1 MTDHRKT
8 VLITG
13 SGRGIGRAAALYFA
27 KHNARQWNIVINSCH
42 NKTQLEETAHEISSI
57 PETSCLAISA
67 DVGDYSQC
75 RRMFD
80 QIRKSFGSVDVLINN
95 AGMAHIGLFTDM
107 EPEQWQEMLRTN
119 LLSVLNCCH
128 LAVPNMVRKK
138 SGKILNIS
146 SVWGNAGASCE
157 AVYSAS
163 KGGVNAFT
171 KALAKE
177 LAPSRIQV
185 NAIAC
190 GMIDTD
196 MNRCLSPEDYQSII
210 NEIPACRIG
219 TPEEVAALA
228 YVLTTGHDYLTGQVI
243 PLDGGWI

>member
-1 MTDHRKT
+1 MTDDRKT

-27 KHNARQWNIVINSCH
+27 KHNTQPWNVVINSCH

-57 PETSCLAISA
+57 PGANCLAIAA

-75 RRMFD
+75 SRMFHE
-80 QIRKSFGSVDVLINN
+80 IRQSYGSVDVLINN
-95 AGMAHIGLFTDM
+95 AGVAHIGLFTDM

-119 LLSVLNCCH
+119 LLTVLNCCH
-128 LAVPNMVRKK
+128 LAVPDMVRKK

-163 KGGVNAFT
+163 KGGINAFT

-177 LAPSRIQV
+177 LAPSHIQV

-190 GMIDTD
+190 GMIDTE
-196 MNRCLSPEDYQSII
+196 MNRCLSPEDYQAII
-210 NEIPACRIG
+210 DEIPACRMG

-228 YVLTTGHDYLTGQVI
+228 YDLATGHDYLTGQI
-243 PLDGGWI
+243 ITLEGGWI